1 MSIYH
6 LNHTD
11 GHWIL
16 TGAAKP
22 GPLAR
27 FITRPEAVLH
37 SSQLA
42 REAGGSLQIHGEDGD
57 VEEVRSYRPP
67 HSPEPA
73 GEPPTDLSAPHCRS
87 GIPAAFV
94 SSSNPF
100 LSPP

>member
-16 TGAAKP
+16 TGAAEP

-42 REAGGSLQIHGEDGD
+42 RETGGSLQIHGQDGD
-57 VEEVRSYRPP
+57 VEEVRSYR
-67 HSPEPA
+67 S
-73 GEPPTDLSAPHCRS
+73 PHCR
-87 GIPAAFV
+87 GEVPATFG
-94 SSSNPF
+94 SSPNPF
-100 LSPP
+100 LSPQ

>member
-16 TGAAKP
+16 TGNGTP

-42 REAGGSLQIHGEDGD
+42 REVGGSLEIHGHDGD
-57 VEEVRSYRPP
+57 VEEVRTYRPP
-67 HSPEPA
+67 HPEESPGHFP
-73 GEPPTDLSAPHCRS
+73 SARFSPQTFSQPH
-87 GIPAAFV
+87 
-94 SSSNPF
+94 